1 MKRWLALTITLGLSV
16 IVFSTGATELQAVPI
31 SSPATQTDGIAVE
44 PLVEY
49 GDSELHAGGE
59 MDCQHIC
66 AECINKCGA
75 NEHACKK
82 GCAQA
87 ADNCCR
93 AYGKRHLGT
102 SACFHCVN

>member
-16 IVFSTGATELQAVPI
+16 IVFSTGATDLQAVPI
-31 SSPATQTDGIAVE
+31 NSPTTQTDGTAVE
-44 PLVEY
+44 TPVES
-49 GDSELHAGGE
+49 DINAGGE

-75 NEHACKK
+75 NDHACKK
-82 GCAQA
+82 SCAQA
-87 ADNCCR
+87 ANNCCR

-102 SACFHCVN
+102 TACFHCVN